1 MRLNKMIAVVFSAGA
16 MLAAAGMASADN
28 YPSRTI
34 RMVVPFPPGGSVDY
48 IARIVVPKFAEQ
60 IGQTVIIENKGGA
73 SGSIGTA
80 EVAKSSPDGYTLL
93 MVFDSHAVNH
103 HLYKLP
109 YDTFKSFDY
118 LSQLVSAPMLL
129 ATSKTF
135 RPNSVAEMIAYA
147 KSRPDGITYGSSGT
161 GGSNHLDALAFADS
175 AGIKAM
181 HVPYK
186 GGGPMI
192 TAVMAGEVDYVVTTM
207 PVVLSQVKE
216 SGKLKALAVT
226 SKARVPQLPETP
238 AVAETLPGYEAS
250 SWIGMMAPAGLPKD
264 VSLKIQAAMKKAL
277 DTPEVKNRLISEGFQ
292 IIGSPPEAFLET
304 MRAESDAMGKLI
316 QQRNIKVE

>member
-1 MRLNKMIAVVFSAGA
+1 MRLNKKIAMLFSAGA

-60 IGQTVIIENKGGA
+60 IGQTVIIDNKGGA

-80 EVAKSSPDGYTLL
+80 EVAKANPDGYTLL
-93 MVFDSHAVNH
+93 VVFDSHAVNH

-207 PVVLSQVKE
+207 PVVLGQVKE
-216 SGKLKALAVT
+216 AGKLKALAVT
-226 SKARVPQLPETP
+226 SKARVPQLPDTP
-238 AVAETLPGYEAS
+238 TVAETLPGYEAS
-250 SWIGMMAPAGLPKD
+250 SWVGMMAPAGLPKD

-277 DTPEVKNRLISEGFQ
+277 DTPEVKNRLTSEGFQ
-292 IIGSPPEAFLET
+292 IIGSTPEAFLET
-304 MRAESDAMGKLI
+304 VRAESDAMGKLI

>member
-1 MRLNKMIAVVFSAGA
+1 MRLNKKIAMLFSAGA

-60 IGQTVIIENKGGA
+60 IGQTVIIDNKGGA

-80 EVAKSSPDGYTLL
+80 EVAKANPDGYTLL

-207 PVVLSQVKE
+207 PVVLGQVKE
-216 SGKLKALAVT
+216 AGKLKALAVT
-226 SKARVPQLPETP
+226 SKARVPQLPDTP
-238 AVAETLPGYEAS
+238 TVAETLPGYEAS
-250 SWIGMMAPAGLPKD
+250 SWVGMMAPAGLPKD

-277 DTPEVKNRLISEGFQ
+277 DTPEVKNRLTSEGFQ
-292 IIGSPPEAFLET
+292 IIGSTPEAFLET
-304 MRAESDAMGKLI
+304 VRAESDAMGKLI

>member
-1 MRLNKMIAVVFSAGA
+1 MRLNKKIAVLFSAGA

-48 IARIVVPKFAEQ
+48 IARIVVSKFAEQ
-60 IGQTVIIENKGGA
+60 IGQTVIIDNKGGA

-80 EVAKSSPDGYTLL
+80 EVAKASPDGYTLL
-93 MVFDSHAVNH
+93 MVFDSHAVNN

-118 LSQLVSAPMLL
+118 LSHLVSAPMLL

-147 KSRPDGITYGSSGT
+147 KSRPDGVTYGSSGT

-207 PVVLSQVKE
+207 PVVLGQVKE

-226 SKARVPQLPETP
+226 SKTRVPQLPDTP
-238 AVAETLPGYEAS
+238 TVAETLPGYEAS
-250 SWIGMMAPAGLPKD
+250 SWIGLMAPAGLPKD
-264 VSLKIQAAMKKAL
+264 VSLKIQTAMKKAL
-277 DTPEVKNRLISEGFQ
+277 DTPDVKNRLTSEGFQ
-292 IIGSPPEAFLET
+292 IIGSTPEAFLESVHV
-304 MRAESDAMGKLI
+304 ESDAMGKLI

>member
-93 MVFDSHAVNH
+93 MVFDSHAVNN

-192 TAVMAGEVDYVVTTM
+192 TAAMAGEVDYIVTTM
-207 PVVLSQVKE
+207 PVVLGQVKE

-226 SKARVPQLPETP
+226 SKARVPQLPDTP
-238 AVAETLPGYEAS
+238 TVAEILPGYEAS

-292 IIGSPPEAFLET
+292 IIGSTPEAFLET
-304 MRAESDAMGKLI
+304 VRAESDSMGKLI

>member
-93 MVFDSHAVNH
+93 MVFDSHAVNN

-192 TAVMAGEVDYVVTTM
+192 TAAMAGEVDYIVTTM
-207 PVVLSQVKE
+207 PVVLGQVKE

-226 SKARVPQLPETP
+226 SKARVPQLPDTP
-238 AVAETLPGYEAS
+238 TVAETLPGYEAS

-292 IIGSPPEAFLET
+292 IIGSTPEAFLET
-304 MRAESDAMGKLI
+304 VRAESDAMGKLI

>member
-1 MRLNKMIAVVFSAGA
+1 MRLNKMIALVFSAGA

-60 IGQTVIIENKGGA
+60 IGQTVIIDNRGGA

-80 EVAKSSPDGYTLL
+80 EVAKANPDGYTLL

-175 AGIKAM
+175 AGINAM

-192 TAVMAGEVDYVVTTM
+192 TAAMAGEVDYIVTTM
-207 PVVLSQVKE
+207 PVVLGQVKE

-226 SKARVPQLPETP
+226 SKARVPQLPDTP
-238 AVAETLPGYEAS
+238 TVAETLPGYEAS

-277 DTPEVKNRLISEGFQ
+277 DTPEVKNRLISEGFH
-292 IIGSPPEAFLET
+292 IIGSTPEAFLET
-304 MRAESDAMGKLI
+304 MRAESDVMGKLV